1 MLKKNYSNLIDLLD
15 DLKDSV
21 VQSSLPAKRGMT
33 TEFIR
38 LNERALPFLTGETK
52 RNIITNTKY
61 DEAKVINT
69 TPYAVV
75 RYYDNKTGKI
85 KYFEYTWDK
94 YGDELSGKWIEVI
107 EKKL

>member
-1 MLKKNYSNLIDLLD
+1 MLKKNYKNLSSLLIDL
-15 DLKDSV
+15 KDNVIETHKTATKSI
-21 VQSSLPAKRGMT
+21 T
-33 TEFIR
+33 TEFVR
-38 LNERALPFLTGETK
+38 LNEENLPFLSGTTK

-61 DEAKVINT
+61 SEGKVVNT
-69 TPYAVV
+69 TPYAIV

-94 YGDELSGKWIEVI
+94 YEDELSGRWIELI

>member
-1 MLKKNYSNLIDLLD
+1 MLKKTYKSLELLLE
-15 DLKDSV
+15 DLKDNV
-21 VQSSLPAKRGMT
+21 IETNLTARRGIT
-33 TEFIR
+33 TEFVR
-38 LNERALPFLTGETK
+38 LNEESLPFLTGTTK
-52 RNIITNTKY
+52 RNIITNTNY
-61 DEAKVINT
+61 REGRVINT

-94 YGDELSGKWIEVI
+94 YKEELSGKWIDVI